1 MDNALIKAIS
11 EAKNKAKK
19 GSELEFIKPNQSG
32 KLLIHTIENVALE
45 AKFPKPA
52 QNFVV
57 MKGEIL
63 ESQGEG
69 AQSPKT
75 PVKIMYMLSTQPWR
89 LDDLKTD
96 LCSILAVDDKA
107 ISQEDFGNLVS
118 DCFYGQ
124 EVDTGGLIPPGARDG
139 KSVLAGVVCAFNA
152 SIKRDK
158 AGEIKRTKAGDLITQ
173 LRFRALPEENDEAAV
188 AARREKLG

>member
-1 MDNALIKAIS
+1 MDNALVKAIS

-19 GSELEFIKPNQSG
+19 GSELEFIKPGQSG

-63 ESQGEG
+63 EAQGEG

-124 EVDTGGLIPPGARDG
+124 EVDGARDG
-139 KSVLAGVVCAFNA
+139 KSVLAGVVCAFTA

-158 AGEIKRTKAGDLITQ
+158 AGEIKRTKAGDPITQ

>member
-19 GSELEFIKPNQSG
+19 GSDLEFIKPNQSG
-32 KLLIHTIENVALE
+32 KLLIHGIENVALE

-63 ESQGEG
+63 EAQGEG
-69 AQSPKT
+69 AQAAKT
-75 PVKIMYMLSTQPWR
+75 PIKIMYMLSSQPWR

-96 LCSILAVDDKA
+96 LCSILAVDDKS
-107 ISQEDFGNLVS
+107 ISQEDFGSLIS

-124 EVDTGGLIPPGARDG
+124 EVNGQRDG
-139 KSVLAGVVCAFNA
+139 KSVLSGVVCAFSA
-152 SIKRDK
+152 TIKRDK
-158 AGEIKRTKAGDLITQ
+158 AGAPKLTKSGDPITQ
-173 LRFRALPEENDEAAV
+173 LRFRALLDENDEAAV
-188 AARREKLG
+188 SARRQKLG

>member
-19 GSELEFIKPNQSG
+19 GSDLEFIRPNQSG
-32 KLLIHTIENVALE
+32 KLLIHGIENVALE

-75 PVKIMYMLSTQPWR
+75 PIKIMYMLSSQPWR

-96 LCSILAVDDKA
+96 LCSILAVDDKS
-107 ISQEDFGNLVS
+107 ISQEDFGSLIS

-124 EVDTGGLIPPGARDG
+124 EVNGQRDG
-139 KSVLAGVVCAFNA
+139 KSVLSGVVCAFNA
-152 SIKRDK
+152 TIKRDK
-158 AGEIKRTKAGDLITQ
+158 AGAPKLTKSGDPITQ
-173 LRFRALPEENDEAAV
+173 LRFRALPDENDEAAV
-188 AARREKLG
+188 SARRQKLG